1 MVARLKLKGIDGG
14 SHKRWRMWLN
24 SRLREE
30 PYPRFDMLEN
40 PYESRECPSGSSC
53 TGAAWLSSARVVRC
67 RVKSLNERNPYLQ
80 LPASNVGDS
89 GETAG
94 VKPEEGGDDVK
105 SSWPLCLGLHTSYN
119 GTDKRTRNRE
129 VEQIRKTVPQFGLQ
143 AATRLHE
150 AGIASN
156 RRSAYCG
163 ECVPEPCTH
172 RPSSHESWEGPKS
185 LS

>member
-1 MVARLKLKGIDGG
+1 M
-14 SHKRWRMWLN
+14 
-24 SRLREE
+24 
-30 PYPRFDMLEN
+30 
-40 PYESRECPSGSSC
+40 
-53 TGAAWLSSARVVRC
+53 
-67 RVKSLNERNPYLQ
+67 
-80 LPASNVGDS
+80 PAGNAGDS
-89 GETAG
+89 KETAG

-119 GTDKRTRNRE
+119 GTDKWTLSRE
-129 VEQIRKTVPQFGLQ
+129 VEQIPKTVPQFGLQ

-156 RRSAYCG
+156 RGSAYRG

-185 LS
+185 LSEQFTDAGAEGQLDDWD

>member
-1 MVARLKLKGIDGG
+1 MSNLG
-14 SHKRWRMWLN
+14 SAGN
-24 SRLREE
+24 
-30 PYPRFDMLEN
+30 
-40 PYESRECPSGSSC
+40 
-53 TGAAWLSSARVVRC
+53 A
-67 RVKSLNERNPYLQ
+67 
-80 LPASNVGDS
+80 GDS
-89 GETAG
+89 RETAG

-119 GTDKRTRNRE
+119 GTDKRTQYRE
-129 VEQIRKTVPQFGLQ
+129 VEQILETVPQFGLQ

-185 LS
+185 PS

>member
-1 MVARLKLKGIDGG
+1 
-14 SHKRWRMWLN
+14 
-24 SRLREE
+24 
-30 PYPRFDMLEN
+30 MLESL
-40 PYESRECPSGSSC
+40 YESRECPSGSSC

-67 RVKSLNERNPYLQ
+67 RVKSLNERNPCLW
-80 LPASNVGDS
+80 LPAGNAGDS
-89 GETAG
+89 RETAG

-119 GTDKRTRNRE
+119 GTYKRKQYRE
-129 VEQIRKTVPQFGLQ
+129 VEQILKSVPQFGLQ

-156 RRSAYCG
+156 RRSAYYG

>member
-24 SRLREE
+24 SSLREE
-30 PYPRFDMLEN
+30 PYPGFDMLGN
-40 PYESRECPSGSSC
+40 PPEKEGCLSGSPC

-67 RVKSLNERNPYLQ
+67 RVSPLTSETLIPSCQRVMPGTLGRLPVLNRRKVGMTSSPHGLYVQGCTRPTMRRTKGSEPARASKSQKN
-80 LPASNVGDS
+80 A
-89 GETAG
+89 A
-94 VKPEEGGDDVK
+94 
-105 SSWPLCLGLHTSYN
+105 
-119 GTDKRTRNRE
+119 
-129 VEQIRKTVPQFGLQ
+129 QFGLQ

-156 RRSAYCG
+156 RGSAYRG

-172 RPSSHESWEGPKS
+172 RPSSHESGVRPKS
-185 LS
+185 PS